1 MLHDC
6 RLIPLDAEVAASVRV
21 ALGAQADA
29 VAAAA
34 TLAAFTA
41 LTEEHPTACAL
52 IAIADASALDRGW
65 WRDVRRRAPAA
76 RLLIACSV
84 CSEETWRRWL
94 VAGATNVLRTPLAPL
109 DLEVELADEASLGQV
124 FRRDPALAALG
135 KILFR
140 YTIPSDPHYI
150 PGIVHVVSLWAMEFG
165 FGYADHA
172 MNLPLAIDE
181 AVSNA
186 IIHGN
191 RRDVRKRVEIE
202 GTIDGGLLRIRVRDQ
217 GEGFQPEQRRHDP
230 ADPQALMASS
240 GRGLFLIESVM
251 DEVRFTEDGRC
262 IEMRKRIPPAAK

>member
-6 RLIPLDAEVAASVRV
+6 RLIPLDAEVAAAVRA
-21 ALGAQADA
+21 ALDAQADA
-29 VAAAA
+29 VSVTS
-34 TLAAFTA
+34 TLAAFTE
-41 LTEEHPTACAL
+41 LTEERPTACAL
-52 IAIADASALDRGW
+52 IAIRDAAELDRGW

-76 RLLIACSV
+76 RLLIACSE

-94 VAGATNVLRTPLAPL
+94 VAGASNVLRTPLAPL
-109 DLEVELADEASLGQV
+109 DLEVELADEAALNQI
-124 FRRDPALAALG
+124 FRRDPSLAALG

-140 YTIPSDPHYI
+140 YSVPSDPRYI

-181 AVSNA
+181 ALSNA

-191 RRDVRKRVEIE
+191 RRDARKRVEIE
-202 GTIDGGLLRIRVRDQ
+202 GSIEGGLLRVRVRDQ
-217 GEGFQPEQRRHDP
+217 GEGFSPEQRRHDP
-230 ADPQALMASS
+230 GDPQALMASS

-251 DEVRFTEDGRC
+251 DEVRYTEDGRC
-262 IEMRKRIPPAAK
+262 IDMRKRVPPAMK